1 MDEYPWQTTSGKPF
15 SKGPTKYEEVGRGGG
30 GREGLFKGFQQKSEV
45 VHTYIYVFLFGV
57 LYNK

>member
-1 MDEYPWQTTSGKPF
+1 MRRWG
-15 SKGPTKYEEVGRGGG
+15 GGGG